1 MKGAIRL
8 ARGRTNPRT
17 RIGRH
22 YVVEMQGCDPERLRY
37 VDDLR
42 RVLLR
47 AADKAS
53 ATVVGFAFHQ
63 FMPEGASGVLLI
75 AESHVAMHTWPEHAY
90 MAMDVFTCGDEMD
103 PEIAIRV
110 VKEGVD
116 AQHVHVETLDRG
128 F

>member
-1 MKGAIRL
+1 MKGATTPS
-8 ARGRTNPRT
+8 RGRPSPRT
-17 RIGRH
+17 RVGRH
-22 YVVEMQGCDPERLRY
+22 YLVEMQGCAPERLRY

-63 FMPEGASGVLLI
+63 FLPEGASGVLLI

-90 MAMDVFTCGDEMD
+90 LAMDVFTCGDEMA
-103 PEIAIRV
+103 PEVAIRV

-116 AQHVHVETLDRG
+116 AEHVRVETLDRG

>member
-1 MKGAIRL
+1 MTTGTR
-8 ARGRTNPRT
+8 RPRPRPPT
-17 RIGRH
+17 RIGQH
-22 YVVEMQGCDPERLRY
+22 HIVELHGCDPDRLRY

-42 RVLLR
+42 EVLLR
-47 AADKAS
+47 AAARAS

-63 FMPEGASGVLLI
+63 FLPDGASGVLLI
-75 AESHVAMHTWPEHAY
+75 AESHVSMHTWPEHGY

-116 AQHVHVETLDRG
+116 ADHVRVETVDRG